1 MAKNVI
7 RCPNCGAE
15 YLPAEIYLPDY
26 FLGRPCHIEKDHL
39 FGKINNYEGRAM
51 DTFETYNCDYCG
63 VTFSVSA
70 KIKFETKEIEST
82 SFSKPYTTKIQKNN
96 FVLDEDR

>member
-7 RCPNCGAE
+7 KCPNCGAE
-15 YLPAEIYLPDY
+15 YLPAEIYLPNH
-26 FLGRPCHIEKDHL
+26 FLGRPFGIEKDHL
-39 FGKINNYEGRAM
+39 SGKVINYEGKAV

-63 VTFSVSA
+63 ISFSISA

-82 SFSKPYTTKIQKNN
+82 SFNKPYITKIQKNT
-96 FVLDEDR
+96 FLLDEDK